1 MFTYYRQAENK
12 YTTYKPGKSGY
23 NRQKQSHLV
32 SFLYIFSLALYY
44 PLQLNLR
51 LNHPLSYSFQE
62 GDHWAIR
69 EVHRQQRSSSGEE
82 GCCKHVGVRVWTWCW
97 TGRDYVW
104 YLRQG
109 QERSNEHLG
118 IPTVLYLY
126 GHTVSIVILCY
137 VGNRSHVI
145 ELLQN
150 GWFCCECVFSLL
162 PLHFAS
168 NIVVPAW
175 VSIIKYTLSYHCF
188 LVFLFSFLLSVNAS
202 FYLVVITLYIKLINS
217 SPVLLLLFYPVL
229 FLRPSY
235 LNPSCFNCLRR
246 NRLGCIYYC
255 LFTLC

>member
-1 MFTYYRQAENK
+1 MRTKTYFRCKNIIKLIFTYYRQAENK

-23 NRQKQSHLV
+23 NRQKQSRSHLV

-51 LNHPLSYSFQE
+51 FNHPLSYSFQE

-137 VGNRSHVI
+137 VGNSSHVI
-145 ELLQN
+145 
-150 GWFCCECVFSLL
+150 
-162 PLHFAS
+162 
-168 NIVVPAW
+168 
-175 VSIIKYTLSYHCF
+175 
-188 LVFLFSFLLSVNAS
+188 
-202 FYLVVITLYIKLINS
+202 
-217 SPVLLLLFYPVL
+217 
-229 FLRPSY
+229 
-235 LNPSCFNCLRR
+235 
-246 NRLGCIYYC
+246 
-255 LFTLC
+255 